1 MRVDIERQWLG
12 HADGISK
19 LNGAAR
25 GEASCDDILGKV
37 ARDIRGGTVDL
48 CRVLARKRAAA
59 MRSCAAISINDDLAS
74 GQASIAIRSANFK
87 AAGRVDVIV
96 GFGQQACWKQV
107 GDDALHIIVQLRLFF
122 ALVISRCMLGGDDNR
137 GCSFRLAFAV
147 ITQSDLA
154 FGVRLQKRCC
164 TRMTVS
170 GHTLEDLVA
179 VIQRGGHQVRRLCR
193 CIAKHDALV
202 ASAFILVATGVYA
215 LGNMCRLAV
224 QVIFKTQGFP
234 VEALLRIA
242 DFLDG
247 AADSG
252 FDFFFGAFGPC
263 AIFIDAFA
271 ANLASEDNQL
281 RRSQCFARDARFG
294 VF

>member
-1 MRVDIERQWLG
+1 MAISGGPAVNGLVQAKMGADTAGGKATQFFDAHDCRFNLVIADNAGAVRVDIERQWRG

-25 GEASCDDILGKV
+25 GEASGDDILGKV

-48 CRVLARKRAAA
+48 CRVFTRKRATT

-87 AAGRVDVIV
+87 AAGRVDVIL

-147 ITQSDLA
+147 VAQSDLA
-154 FGVRLQKRCC
+154 FGVRLQKR
-164 TRMTVS
+164 
-170 GHTLEDLVA
+170 
-179 VIQRGGHQVRRLCR
+179 
-193 CIAKHDALV
+193 
-202 ASAFILVATGVYA
+202 SAAMRSRILW
-215 LGNMCRLAV
+215 L
-224 QVIFKTQGFP
+224 
-234 VEALLRIA
+234 
-242 DFLDG
+242 
-247 AADSG
+247 
-252 FDFFFGAFGPC
+252 
-263 AIFIDAFA
+263 
-271 ANLASEDNQL
+271 
-281 RRSQCFARDARFG
+281 
-294 VF
+294 